1 MEARVYF
8 ATNRNHTADPAEP
21 FGKSY
26 NPDGPFC
33 VRYGYAD
40 VTVKAKKPHD
50 PKSYGVRKVEVIPD
64 IVEAGDPATGRKPVY
79 GSDIALPALR
89 DRMRASKADLLI
101 FIHGFN
107 CSFAE
112 ALENAAQLRQVYST
126 AKRPLEAAVFSWPS
140 DGRTVAP
147 DLSPGSSKL
156 RLAYFNDRT
165 DAEASASAMARALK
179 KLVDFVKDMSREE
192 NCGQRIH
199 LVVHSMGNFALRHAI
214 QAFGRDYK
222 PGGMP
227 RLFDTIFLMAADED
241 NDAFEMAHKFERLPE
256 LATAVHVYYAAND
269 RVLQV
274 SDATKSN
281 PDRLGNAGP
290 RTLSN
295 LPRKVTLVDCALVSG
310 VGALAPRHS
319 YYREMPQVTADVQ
332 AVLAGIPGDAMDW
345 RQYVPAERGFRITP

>member
-1 MEARVYF
+1 MDARVYF
-8 ATNRNHTADPAEP
+8 ATNRNHTGDPAEP

-40 VTVKAKKPHD
+40 VAVKARKPHD
-50 PKSYGVRKVEVIPD
+50 PKSYAVAKVEVIPD
-64 IVEAGDPATGRKPVY
+64 VIDPGDPATGRAPVH
-79 GSDIALPALR
+79 GSHIALPALR
-89 DRMRASKADLLI
+89 DRMRANKADLLI

-107 CSFAE
+107 CSFAD

-126 AKRPLEAAVFSWPS
+126 PKRPLEAAVFSWPS
-140 DGRTVAP
+140 DGRTVVP
-147 DLSPGSSKL
+147 DVNADSSKL

-165 DAEASASAMARALK
+165 DAEASANAMARALK
-179 KLVDFVKDMSREE
+179 KLVDFVKDMSREA

-199 LVVHSMGNFALRHAI
+199 LVVHSMGHFALRHAI
-214 QAFGRDYK
+214 QVFGRDYK
-222 PGGMP
+222 PGCMP
-227 RLFDTIFLMAADED
+227 RLFDTMFLMAADED
-241 NDAFEMAHKFERLPE
+241 NDAFEMTHKFERLPE
-256 LATAVHVYYAAND
+256 LATSVHVYYAAND

-274 SDATKSN
+274 SDVTKSN

-310 VGALAPRHS
+310 EGAFDPRHS
-319 YYREMPQVTADVQ
+319 YYRLSPRVTADVQ

-345 RQYVPAERGFRITP
+345 RKYVPAERGFRIIP